1 MKPAASLTLLNVIFL
16 IQMGCDTA
24 TKLAPKAEIVVEA
37 PNVDVVATLAST
49 EGPTVDREGNVY
61 FTFGGVTGGRII
73 KWSNDSGA
81 PRETQPGLPARPGRL
96 STFREYGAAGL
107 IFDHRGR
114 LLACERGPHRDQP
127 RVTRTD
133 VSTGELEV
141 LAERYQGKRLNGP
154 NDLTIDAQG
163 RIYFTDRP
171 GMNPAPDQTGIN
183 AVYRID
189 PDRTIAQILAE
200 PEIERPNGIVISPDD
215 KTLYLIEVHI
225 AEGGAR
231 MIRAYDLQPDGTVT
245 NMRVFYNFY
254 PGRSGDGMT
263 VDSEGNLYV
272 AAGLNLSRGTAETM
286 DTKPGIHVIS
296 PGGKL
301 LQFIPIPEDLIT
313 NCAFGGPDMQ
323 TLYVTAGKTLF
334 RVRTQI
340 PGTGR

>member
-1 MKPAASLTLLNVIFL
+1 M
-16 IQMGCDTA
+16 
-24 TKLAPKAEIVVEA
+24 
-37 PNVDVVATLAST
+37 
-49 EGPTVDREGNVY
+49 
-61 FTFGGVTGGRII
+61 
-73 KWSNDSGA
+73 
-81 PRETQPGLPARPGRL
+81 
-96 STFREYGAAGL
+96 
-107 IFDHRGR
+107 
-114 LLACERGPHRDQP
+114 
-127 RVTRTD
+127 
-133 VSTGELEV
+133 

-154 NDLTIDAQG
+154 NDLTIDAQD

-171 GMNPAPDQTGIN
+171 GMNPAPDKKGVN

-215 KTLYLIEVHI
+215 KTLYLIEANI

-272 AAGLNLSRGTAETM
+272 AAGLNLGRGTAETM
-286 DTKPGIHVIS
+286 DTRPGIHAIS
-296 PGGKL
+296 PEGKL
-301 LQFIPIPEDLIT
+301 LQYIPIPEDLIT
-313 NCAFGGPDMQ
+313 NCAFGGPDMR

-340 PGTGR
+340 PGIGR

>member
-1 MKPAASLTLLNVIFL
+1 MTAPTPPHAREVAEEREDGSVRTVSALFIE
-16 IQMGCDTA
+16 MGF
-24 TKLAPKAEIVVEA
+24 
-37 PNVDVVATLAST
+37 T
-49 EGPTVDREGNVY
+49 EGPAQRRLKWAWAWTIGIHFLLFAVVVPTSGTADFAFDKAEATVIR
-61 FTFGGVTGGRII
+61 
-73 KWSNDSGA
+73 
-81 PRETQPGLPARPGRL
+81 
-96 STFREYGAAGL
+96 
-107 IFDHRGR
+107 
-114 LLACERGPHRDQP
+114 
-127 RVTRTD
+127 
-133 VSTGELEV
+133 
-141 LAERYQGKRLNGP
+141 RYKP
-154 NDLTIDAQG
+154 
-163 RIYFTDRP
+163 
-171 GMNPAPDQTGIN
+171 
-183 AVYRID
+183 
-189 PDRTIAQILAE
+189 

-215 KTLYLIEVHI
+215 KTLYLIEAHI

-231 MIRAYDLQPDGTVT
+231 MIRAYDLQPNGTVT

-296 PGGKL
+296 PEGKL
-301 LQFIPIPEDLIT
+301 LHYIPILEDLIT

>member
-1 MKPAASLTLLNVIFL
+1 MKSIRYVLPVLIIVSSAKCLFAEDAVFAEGAKPKLLIKT
-16 IQMGCDTA
+16 GA
-24 TKLAPKAEIVVEA
+24 G
-37 PNVDVVATLAST
+37 
-49 EGPTVDREGNVY
+49 EGPAWHPDKGI
-61 FTFGGVTGGRII
+61 FTSGSGDINRYDLRSGKQTLFRKGAGTNGLLF
-73 KWSNDSGA
+73 DSK
-81 PRETQPGLPARPGRL
+81 
-96 STFREYGAAGL
+96 
-107 IFDHRGR
+107 GR

-171 GMNPAPDQTGIN
+171 GMNPAPDQTGMN

-215 KTLYLIEVHI
+215 KTLYLIEAHI

-263 VDSEGNLYV
+263 IDSEGNLYV

-296 PGGKL
+296 PEGKL
-301 LQFIPIPEDLIT
+301 LQHIPIPEDLIT